1 MAILEPPAYALTRVR
16 AFGYDVPMTALEV
29 QLQTI
34 DNLKRRWDKLLP
46 LEPRLLETLRLD
58 WEITHTYNSNAIEG
72 NTLTLG
78 ETKAI
83 LLDGIT
89 IGGKPLREHLEAVNH
104 RSAMR
109 LMQQLS
115 VQQTPILETEI
126 LGLHRHILTG
136 IQDGDA
142 GRYRNTRVRVVGSSR
157 IFPNPLKVPEL
168 MQQFVSSVDSHQHPV
183 LQASRVH
190 FGLVHIH
197 PFADGNG
204 RTARLLMNLLLLRH
218 GYPPALVP
226 LEVRARYYDALETAN
241 TGDLDPF
248 DGLIA
253 ELVRN
258 SLEQLLEALT

>member
-1 MAILEPPAYALTRVR
+1 MLETINAL
-16 AFGYDVPMTALEV
+16 
-29 QLQTI
+29 
-34 DNLKRRWDKLLP
+34 KKRWDALLP
-46 LEPRLLETLRLD
+46 LELHLLETLRLD

-89 IGGKPLREHLEAVNH
+89 IGGKPLREHLEVVNH

-109 LMQQLS
+109 LMQQLAS
-115 VQQTPILETEI
+115 TNTPILESEI

-136 IQDGDA
+136 IQDADA
-142 GRYRNTRVRVVGSSR
+142 GRYRDTRVRVVGSSR

-168 MQQFVSSVDSHQHPV
+168 MQAFVQDIASQPHPV
-183 LQASRVH
+183 LQAARAH

-197 PFADGNG
+197 PFVDGNG

-226 LEVRARYYDALETAN
+226 LEVRGRYYDALEAAN
-241 TGDLDPF
+241 LGDFALF

-253 ELVRN
+253 ELVQR
-258 SLEQLLEALT
+258 SLEQLLEGLEDQ